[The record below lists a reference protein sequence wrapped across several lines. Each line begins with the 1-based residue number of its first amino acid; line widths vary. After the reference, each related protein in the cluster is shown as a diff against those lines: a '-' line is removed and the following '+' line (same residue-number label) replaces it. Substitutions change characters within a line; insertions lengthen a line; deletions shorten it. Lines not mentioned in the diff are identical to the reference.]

1 MSLLIKNGTVVNP
14 AKQQHEVAD
23 VLVKDGKIAA
33 IGQNLSADG
42 AEVYDATGLIVA
54 PGLIDIHTHLREP
67 GQEAK
72 EDFHSGTQAAAAGGF
87 TRVVTMANTT
97 PVVDNA
103 ALVRGLK
110 KQAELTGVVKVEFI
124 GAVSKN
130 LEGKELAELGDMAE
144 AGVVAYSDDGHYV
157 ESAAFMR
164 RALEYSS
171 MFNKMVIDHAED
183 ISLTKNG
190 HMHEGFVSYE
200 MGVIGRPAVAEDLA
214 VARDIL
220 LAEMTGGHIHIA
232 HVSSKNTV
240 DIVRRAK
247 AKGVNVT
254 CEVTSQHLSFTD
266 EYLREPGQEA
276 KEDFHSGTQAAAA
289 GGFTRVVTMANTTP
303 VVDNAALVRG
313 LKKQAEL
320 TGVVKVEFIGA
331 VSKNLEGKEL
341 AELGDMAEAGVVAYS
356 DDGHYV
362 ESAAFMRRALEY
374 SSMFNKMVI
383 DHAEDISLTKNGHMH
398 EGFVSYEMGVIG
410 RPAVAEDLA
419 VARDIL
425 LAEMT
430 GGHIHIAHVSSKNT
444 VDMVRRAKA
453 KGLNV
458 TCEVTSQHLS
468 FTDEYLRDYNPAFKM
483 APPIRSEDH
492 RQALLEGLKD
502 GTIDAIITDH
512 APHAFEEKDHEF
524 CCAPNGFS
532 GLETSLAGVIT
543 NAYGPDKL
551 SIDQVVYYMSTRP
564 AELMHLDAGVLEVG
578 KPADITVFSTT
589 EQWTVDRNKFYTK
602 GKVSPFDGMTV
613 TGKAKLT
620 VVDGNIVMKEGVV
633 L

>member
-1 MSLLIKNGTVVNP
+1 MSLLIKGGTVVNP
-14 AKQQHEVAD
+14 AKQQHEIAD
-23 VLVKDGKIAA
+23 VLVEHGKIVA
-33 IGQNLSADG
+33 IGRNINAPD

-103 ALVRGLK
+103 PLVRGLR

-144 AGVVAYSDDGHYV
+144 AGVVAFSDDGHYV

-183 ISLTKNG
+183 VTLCKNG
-190 HMHEGFVSYE
+190 HMHEGIVSYE
-200 MGVIGRPAVAEDLA
+200 LGVIGRPAVAEDMA
-214 VARDIL
+214 VSRDIM
-220 LAEMTGGHIHIA
+220 LAEMTGG
-232 HVSSKNTV
+232 
-240 DIVRRAK
+240 
-247 AKGVNVT
+247 
-254 CEVTSQHLSFTD
+254 
-266 EYLREPGQEA
+266 Y
-276 KEDFHSGTQAAAA
+276 
-289 GGFTRVVTMANTTP
+289 
-303 VVDNAALVRG
+303 
-313 LKKQAEL
+313 
-320 TGVVKVEFIGA
+320 
-331 VSKNLEGKEL
+331 
-341 AELGDMAEAGVVAYS
+341 
-356 DDGHYV
+356 
-362 ESAAFMRRALEY
+362 
-374 SSMFNKMVI
+374 
-383 DHAEDISLTKNGHMH
+383 
-398 EGFVSYEMGVIG
+398 
-410 RPAVAEDLA
+410 
-419 VARDIL
+419 
-425 LAEMT
+425 
-430 GGHIHIAHVSSKNT
+430 IHIAHVSSKNT
-444 VDMVRRAKA
+444 VDMVRAAKA

-492 RQALLEGLKD
+492 RQALIEGLLD

-512 APHAFEEKDHEF
+512 APHAFEEKDQEF

-532 GLETSLAGVIT
+532 GLETSLAAVIT
-543 NAYGPDKL
+543 NAYGEGKL
-551 SIDQVVYYMSTRP
+551 SIDQVVYHMSTRP
-564 AELMHLDAGVLEVG
+564 AELMRLDAGVLEVG
-578 KPADITVFSTT
+578 KAADITVFSTT
-589 EQWTVDRNKFYTK
+589 EEWTVDRNQFYTK

-620 VVDGNIVMKEGVV
+620 VVDGEIVMKEGVV
-633 L
+633 LR

>member
-1 MSLLIKNGTVVNP
+1 MSLLIKGGTVVNP
-14 AKQQHEVAD
+14 AKQQNEIAD
-23 VLVKDGKIAA
+23 VLVENGKIAA
-33 IGQNLSADG
+33 IGQDIEAPN

-103 ALVRGLK
+103 PLVRGLQ

-124 GAVSKN
+124 GAVSKG
-130 LEGKELAELGDMAE
+130 LEGKELAEMGDMAE
-144 AGVVAYSDDGHYV
+144 AGVVAFSDDGHYV

-183 ISLTKNG
+183 VTMSKNG
-190 HMHEGFVSYE
+190 HMHEGIVSYE
-200 MGVIGRPAVAEDLA
+200 LGVIGRPAAAEDVA

-220 LAEMTGGHIHIA
+220 L
-232 HVSSKNTV
+232 S
-240 DIVRRAK
+240 
-247 AKGVNVT
+247 
-254 CEVTSQHLSFTD
+254 
-266 EYLREPGQEA
+266 
-276 KEDFHSGTQAAAA
+276 
-289 GGFTRVVTMANTTP
+289 
-303 VVDNAALVRG
+303 
-313 LKKQAEL
+313 
-320 TGVVKVEFIGA
+320 
-331 VSKNLEGKEL
+331 
-341 AELGDMAEAGVVAYS
+341 
-356 DDGHYV
+356 
-362 ESAAFMRRALEY
+362 
-374 SSMFNKMVI
+374 
-383 DHAEDISLTKNGHMH
+383 
-398 EGFVSYEMGVIG
+398 
-410 RPAVAEDLA
+410 
-419 VARDIL
+419 
-425 LAEMT
+425 EMT

-453 KGLNV
+453 NGLNV

-468 FTDEYLRDYNPAFKM
+468 FTDEYLREYNPAFKM

-492 RQALLEGLKD
+492 RQALLDGLKD

-512 APHAFEEKDHEF
+512 APHAFEEKDQEF

-543 NAYGPDKL
+543 NAYGDGKL
-551 SIDQVVYYMSTRP
+551 TIDQVVYAMSTRP
-564 AELMHLDAGVLEVG
+564 AELMRLDAGVLEVG
-578 KPADITVFSTT
+578 KDADITVFSTT

-620 VVDGNIVMKEGVV
+620 VVNGEVVMKEGVV
-633 L
+633 LQ

>member
-1 MSLLIKNGTVVNP
+1 MSLLIKNGTVINP

-87 TRVVTMANTT
+87 TRVVTMANTN

-200 MGVIGRPAVAEDLA
+200 MGVIGRPAVAEDVA
-214 VARDIL
+214 VARDI
-220 LAEMTGGHIHIA
+220 M
-232 HVSSKNTV
+232 
-240 DIVRRAK
+240 
-247 AKGVNVT
+247 
-254 CEVTSQHLSFTD
+254 
-266 EYLREPGQEA
+266 
-276 KEDFHSGTQAAAA
+276 
-289 GGFTRVVTMANTTP
+289 
-303 VVDNAALVRG
+303 
-313 LKKQAEL
+313 
-320 TGVVKVEFIGA
+320 
-331 VSKNLEGKEL
+331 
-341 AELGDMAEAGVVAYS
+341 
-356 DDGHYV
+356 
-362 ESAAFMRRALEY
+362 
-374 SSMFNKMVI
+374 
-383 DHAEDISLTKNGHMH
+383 
-398 EGFVSYEMGVIG
+398 
-410 RPAVAEDLA
+410 
-419 VARDIL
+419 

-492 RQALLEGLKD
+492 RQALLEGLID

-532 GLETSLAGVIT
+532 GLETSLAAVIT

-564 AELMHLDAGVLEVG
+564 AELMRLDAGVLEVG
-578 KPADITVFSTT
+578 KAADITVFSTT

>member
-1 MSLLIKNGTVVNP
+1 MTVVSLLIKNGTVVNP
-14 AKQQHEVAD
+14 AKKQNEVAD

-33 IGQNLSADG
+33 IGQNLSAEG

-87 TRVVTMANTT
+87 TRVVTMANTN

-103 ALVRGLK
+103 ALVRGLQ

-124 GAVSKN
+124 GAVSKG
-130 LEGKELAELGDMAE
+130 LEGKELAEMGDMAE
-144 AGVVAYSDDGHYV
+144 AGVVAFSDDGHYV
-157 ESAAFMR
+157 ENAAFMR

-183 ISLTKNG
+183 ITLTKNG
-190 HMHEGFVSYE
+190 HMHEGIVSYE
-200 MGVIGRPAVAEDLA
+200 LGVIGRPAVAEDLA

-220 LAEMTGGHIHIA
+220 L
-232 HVSSKNTV
+232 S
-240 DIVRRAK
+240 
-247 AKGVNVT
+247 
-254 CEVTSQHLSFTD
+254 
-266 EYLREPGQEA
+266 
-276 KEDFHSGTQAAAA
+276 
-289 GGFTRVVTMANTTP
+289 
-303 VVDNAALVRG
+303 
-313 LKKQAEL
+313 
-320 TGVVKVEFIGA
+320 
-331 VSKNLEGKEL
+331 
-341 AELGDMAEAGVVAYS
+341 
-356 DDGHYV
+356 
-362 ESAAFMRRALEY
+362 
-374 SSMFNKMVI
+374 
-383 DHAEDISLTKNGHMH
+383 
-398 EGFVSYEMGVIG
+398 
-410 RPAVAEDLA
+410 
-419 VARDIL
+419 
-425 LAEMT
+425 EMT

-453 KGLNV
+453 KSLNV

-468 FTDEYLRDYNPAFKM
+468 FTDEYLREYNPAFKM

-512 APHAFEEKDHEF
+512 APHAYEEKDHEF

-532 GLETSLAGVIT
+532 GLETSLAAVIT

-564 AELMHLDAGVLEVG
+564 AELMRLDAGVLEVG

-589 EQWTVDRNKFYTK
+589 EEWTVDRNKFYTK

-620 VVDGNIVMKEGVV
+620 VVDGKVVMKEGVV

>member
-1 MSLLIKNGTVVNP
+1 VSLLIKNGTVVNP
-14 AKQQHEVAD
+14 AKKQNEVAD
-23 VLVKDGKIAA
+23 ILVKDGKIAA
-33 IGQNLSADG
+33 IGQNLNAEG
-42 AEVYDATGLIVA
+42 AEIYDATGLIVA

-87 TRVVTMANTT
+87 TRVVTMANTN

-103 ALVRGLK
+103 ALVRGLQ

-124 GAVSKN
+124 GAVSKG
-130 LEGKELAELGDMAE
+130 LEGKELAEMGDMAE
-144 AGVVAYSDDGHYV
+144 AGVVAFSDDGHYV
-157 ESAAFMR
+157 ENAAFMR

-183 ISLTKNG
+183 IT
-190 HMHEGFVSYE
+190 
-200 MGVIGRPAVAEDLA
+200 
-214 VARDIL
+214 
-220 LAEMTGGHIHIA
+220 
-232 HVSSKNTV
+232 
-240 DIVRRAK
+240 
-247 AKGVNVT
+247 
-254 CEVTSQHLSFTD
+254 LS
-266 EYLREPGQEA
+266 
-276 KEDFHSGTQAAAA
+276 
-289 GGFTRVVTMANTTP
+289 
-303 VVDNAALVRG
+303 
-313 LKKQAEL
+313 
-320 TGVVKVEFIGA
+320 
-331 VSKNLEGKEL
+331 
-341 AELGDMAEAGVVAYS
+341 
-356 DDGHYV
+356 
-362 ESAAFMRRALEY
+362 
-374 SSMFNKMVI
+374 
-383 DHAEDISLTKNGHMH
+383 
-398 EGFVSYEMGVIG
+398 
-410 RPAVAEDLA
+410 
-419 VARDIL
+419 
-425 LAEMT
+425 
-430 GGHIHIAHVSSKNT
+430 GHIHIAHVSSKNT

-468 FTDEYLRDYNPAFKM
+468 FTDEYLREYNPAFKM

-512 APHAFEEKDHEF
+512 APHAYEEKDHEF

-532 GLETSLAGVIT
+532 GLETSLAAVIT

-589 EQWTVDRNKFYTK
+589 EKWTVDRNKFYTK

-620 VVDGNIVMKEGVV
+620 VVDGKIVMKEGVV

>member
-14 AKQQHEVAD
+14 AKKQNEVAD

-87 TRVVTMANTT
+87 TRVVTMANTN

-103 ALVRGLK
+103 MLVRGLQR
-110 KQAELTGVVKVEFI
+110 QAELTGVVKVEFI
-124 GAVSKN
+124 GAVSKG

-144 AGVVAYSDDGHYV
+144 AGVVAFSDDGHYV
-157 ESAAFMR
+157 ENAAFMR

-183 ISLTKNG
+183 ITLTKNG
-190 HMHEGFVSYE
+190 HMHEGIVSYE
-200 MGVIGRPAVAEDLA
+200 LGVSGRPAVAEDLA

-220 LAEMTGGHIHIA
+220 L
-232 HVSSKNTV
+232 S
-240 DIVRRAK
+240 
-247 AKGVNVT
+247 
-254 CEVTSQHLSFTD
+254 
-266 EYLREPGQEA
+266 
-276 KEDFHSGTQAAAA
+276 
-289 GGFTRVVTMANTTP
+289 
-303 VVDNAALVRG
+303 
-313 LKKQAEL
+313 
-320 TGVVKVEFIGA
+320 
-331 VSKNLEGKEL
+331 
-341 AELGDMAEAGVVAYS
+341 
-356 DDGHYV
+356 
-362 ESAAFMRRALEY
+362 
-374 SSMFNKMVI
+374 
-383 DHAEDISLTKNGHMH
+383 
-398 EGFVSYEMGVIG
+398 
-410 RPAVAEDLA
+410 
-419 VARDIL
+419 
-425 LAEMT
+425 EMT

-468 FTDEYLRDYNPAFKM
+468 FTDEYLREYNPAFKM

-532 GLETSLAGVIT
+532 GLETSLAAVIT

-551 SIDQVVYYMSTRP
+551 SIDQVVYNMSTRP
-564 AELMHLDAGVLEVG
+564 AELMRLDAGVLEVG
-578 KPADITVFSTT
+578 KQADITVFSTT
-589 EQWTVDRNKFYTK
+589 EEWTVDRIKFYTK

-613 TGKAKLT
+613 KGKAKLT
-620 VVDGNIVMKEGVV
+620 VVNGEVVMNEGVV
-633 L
+633 LR

>member
-1 MSLLIKNGTVVNP
+1 
-14 AKQQHEVAD
+14 
-23 VLVKDGKIAA
+23 
-33 IGQNLSADG
+33 
-42 AEVYDATGLIVA
+42 
-54 PGLIDIHTHLREP
+54 LREP

-87 TRVVTMANTT
+87 TRVVTMANTN

-103 ALVRGLK
+103 ALVRGLQ

-124 GAVSKN
+124 GAVSKG
-130 LEGKELAELGDMAE
+130 LEGKELAEMGDMAE
-144 AGVVAYSDDGHYV
+144 AGVVAFSDDGHYV
-157 ESAAFMR
+157 ENAAFMR

-183 ISLTKNG
+183 ITLTKNG
-190 HMHEGFVSYE
+190 HMHEGIVSYE
-200 MGVIGRPAVAEDLA
+200 LGVIGRPAVAEDLA

-220 LAEMTGGHIHIA
+220 L
-232 HVSSKNTV
+232 S
-240 DIVRRAK
+240 
-247 AKGVNVT
+247 
-254 CEVTSQHLSFTD
+254 
-266 EYLREPGQEA
+266 
-276 KEDFHSGTQAAAA
+276 
-289 GGFTRVVTMANTTP
+289 
-303 VVDNAALVRG
+303 
-313 LKKQAEL
+313 
-320 TGVVKVEFIGA
+320 
-331 VSKNLEGKEL
+331 
-341 AELGDMAEAGVVAYS
+341 
-356 DDGHYV
+356 
-362 ESAAFMRRALEY
+362 
-374 SSMFNKMVI
+374 
-383 DHAEDISLTKNGHMH
+383 
-398 EGFVSYEMGVIG
+398 
-410 RPAVAEDLA
+410 
-419 VARDIL
+419 
-425 LAEMT
+425 EMT

-468 FTDEYLRDYNPAFKM
+468 FTDEYLREYNPAFKM

-512 APHAFEEKDHEF
+512 APHAYEEKDHEF

-532 GLETSLAGVIT
+532 GLETSLAAVIT

-564 AELMHLDAGVLEVG
+564 AELMRLDAGVLEVG

-589 EQWTVDRNKFYTK
+589 EEWTVDRNKFHTK

-620 VVDGNIVMKEGVV
+620 VVDGKVVMKEGVV

>member
-1 MSLLIKNGTVVNP
+1 VTVVSLLIKNGTVVNP
-14 AKQQHEVAD
+14 AKKQNEVAD

-87 TRVVTMANTT
+87 TRVVTMANTN

-103 ALVRGLK
+103 MLVRGLQR
-110 KQAELTGVVKVEFI
+110 QAELTGVVKVEFI
-124 GAVSKN
+124 GAVSKG
-130 LEGKELAELGDMAE
+130 LEGKELAEMGDMAE
-144 AGVVAYSDDGHYV
+144 AGVVAFSDDGHYV
-157 ESAAFMR
+157 ENAAFMR

-183 ISLTKNG
+183 ITLTKNG
-190 HMHEGFVSYE
+190 HMHEGIVSYE
-200 MGVIGRPAVAEDLA
+200 LGVIGRPAVAEDLA

-220 LAEMTGGHIHIA
+220 L
-232 HVSSKNTV
+232 S
-240 DIVRRAK
+240 
-247 AKGVNVT
+247 
-254 CEVTSQHLSFTD
+254 
-266 EYLREPGQEA
+266 
-276 KEDFHSGTQAAAA
+276 
-289 GGFTRVVTMANTTP
+289 
-303 VVDNAALVRG
+303 
-313 LKKQAEL
+313 
-320 TGVVKVEFIGA
+320 
-331 VSKNLEGKEL
+331 
-341 AELGDMAEAGVVAYS
+341 
-356 DDGHYV
+356 
-362 ESAAFMRRALEY
+362 
-374 SSMFNKMVI
+374 
-383 DHAEDISLTKNGHMH
+383 
-398 EGFVSYEMGVIG
+398 
-410 RPAVAEDLA
+410 
-419 VARDIL
+419 
-425 LAEMT
+425 EMT

-468 FTDEYLRDYNPAFKM
+468 FTDEYLREYNPAFKM

-512 APHAFEEKDHEF
+512 APHAYEEKDHEF

-532 GLETSLAGVIT
+532 GLETSLAAVIT

-564 AELMHLDAGVLEVG
+564 AELMRLDAGVLEVG

-589 EQWTVDRNKFYTK
+589 EEWTVDRNKFYTK

-620 VVDGNIVMKEGVV
+620 VVDGKVVMKEGVV